1 MNRRITDT
9 SVIVFLAKLD
19 RLELLRLGVEEVLVP
34 AAVLTEL
41 RTRRDEATDR
51 VERHLGTWLIECRL
65 VHTDLLQLL
74 SDLGHGEREVIAQ
87 AVQEKAANVALD
99 DQEARRVARRSGLES
114 IGTIGLLLAAK
125 KQALIPSLKQE
136 LERLRGMGF
145 WVTEALAAQVLQEAG
160 EA

>member
-1 MNRRITDT
+1 MNRRIADT
-9 SVIVFLAKLD
+9 FVIVFLAKLG

-41 RTRRDEATDR
+41 RIRRDEATDR
-51 VERHLGTWLIECRL
+51 VERHLGTWLNECRL

-74 SDLGHGEREVIAQ
+74 SDLGQGEREVIAQ
-87 AVQEKAANVALD
+87 AVQEKATSVALD

-114 IGTIGLLLAAK
+114 IGTIGVLLAAK
-125 KQALIPSLKQE
+125 KQALIPTLKQE

-145 WVTEALAAQVLQEAG
+145 WVTEALAAQALREAG

>member
-1 MNRRITDT
+1 M
-9 SVIVFLAKLD
+9 
-19 RLELLRLGVEEVLVP
+19 
-34 AAVLTEL
+34 LTEL
-41 RTRRDEATDR
+41 RSRRDEATDR
-51 VERHLGTWLIECRL
+51 VESHLGTWLKECRL

-74 SDLGHGEREVIAQ
+74 SDLGEGEREVIAQ

-125 KQALIPSLKQE
+125 KQALIPTLKQE

-145 WVTEALAAQVLQEAG
+145 WVTEALAAQALQEAG